1 MPNVAL
7 RPKTNL
13 SLFRRVAIGTWHTV
27 GDPSVYGSLDLRV
40 DEALRY
46 IEAYRDATGRRVT
59 LNHLMAKAVA
69 AVLSEHPDAN
79 AILRFNRIY
88 LREQVKLFFQVALE
102 DPDTGEVD
110 LSGVTVEDPEEK
122 TLGEVLD
129 VFERRVKK
137 VKKQEGDEL
146 AQSRGMFRWIP
157 SLLLNFVLWIS
168 GFLAYTLNL
177 DLSSVGVPRDAFGSV
192 MITNIGSLGLEEAYV
207 PLVPYSRVPLLI
219 ALGSVRAMPVVEDGE
234 IVPGR
239 MMRVSVTFDHRILD
253 GAHAAAMAKT
263 VRAWMEHP
271 FEHFDAIE
279 DAAAAAAAAEALPA
293 ARSTA
298 RPEGGAGAEAP
309 DATGRASAGA
319 AGRVGADDIA
329 DETAN
334 ADARVAGGGGD

>member
-27 GDPSVYGSLDLRV
+27 GDPTVYGSMDLRL

-46 IEAYRDATGRRVT
+46 IEAYRDATGRRLT
-59 LNHLMAKAVA
+59 LSHLMAKAVA

-88 LREQVKLFFQVALE
+88 LRDQVKLFFQVALE
-102 DPDTGEVD
+102 DPETGEVD
-110 LSGVTVEDPEEK
+110 LSGVTVEDPEDK

-157 SLLLNFVLWIS
+157 SLLLNFVLSLS

-177 DLSSVGVPRDAFGSV
+177 DLSSVGVPRDAFGSA

-219 ALGSVRAMPVVEDGE
+219 AMGSVRTMPVVEDGE
-234 IVPGR
+234 VITGKV
-239 MMRVSVTFDHRILD
+239 MRVSVTFDHRILD

-271 FEHFDAIE
+271 FDHFDAIE
-279 DAAAAAAAAEALPA
+279 DAAAASAAREALPEA
-293 ARSTA
+293 
-298 RPEGGAGAEAP
+298 GGAAHAAA
-309 DATGRASAGA
+309 DAGA
-319 AGRVGADDIA
+319 ARDPADAGADAATDPA
-329 DETAN
+329 VRLAE
-334 ADARVAGGGGD
+334 GGGD